1 VCFSALDV
9 TPYWQFSSVL
19 STKFEMEDY
28 KAQQARN
35 CYICLMLNDFEI
47 MDYSVQGNSP
57 GTIINAHQNAQLS
70 DDFVFD
76 VLNSDHLL

>member
-1 VCFSALDV
+1 M
-9 TPYWQFSSVL
+9 L

-28 KAQQARN
+28 QAQQARN

-57 GTIINAHQNAQLS
+57 GTIIDAHRNAQLS

-76 VLNSDHLL
+76 VLNSDHLI